1 MTANEAT
8 RERLKQLLQEHDVS
22 LNKLAKHSGIPST
35 TIKNLVYGHS
45 NNIGIN
51 NIKAMCDG
59 FKITLGEFFDT
70 PLFDGIYSGWVSVGS
85 KEDSVNTD

>member
-8 RERLKQLLQEHDVS
+8 RERLLELLKENDVS
-22 LNKLAKHSGIPST
+22 MNKLAKHSGIPST
-35 TIKNLVYGHS
+35 TVKNLIYGQS

-59 FKITLGEFFDT
+59 FKITLAEFFST
-70 PLFDGIYSGWVSVGS
+70 PAFDELYDGWNNFVRG
-85 KEDSVNTD
+85 

>member
-8 RERLKQLLQEHDVS
+8 KARILELIKENDVS

-35 TIKNLVYGHS
+35 TIKNLIYGQCK
-45 NNIGIN
+45 NIGIN

-70 PLFDGIYSGWVSVGS
+70 PLFDGIYSGWV
-85 KEDSVNTD
+85 NMNQN